1 MIKILLVHS
10 RCDHQF
16 PLLTP
21 NLHKYND
28 FSLRDALKEANLM
41 RLILTIFIVQSFQ
54 RCQADKQFWYNK
66 KRKFEKNMHSEC

>member
-10 RCDHQF
+10 RCDDQF

-41 RLILTIFIVQSFQ
+41 RLILTIFIVQSFR
-54 RCQADKQFWYNK
+54 RCQADK
-66 KRKFEKNMHSEC
+66 